1 MTGAEQLVQGE
12 RLKGERAMLTKQLH
26 WRFDEVPAHVIEQ
39 IERANP
45 AELERWAERF
55 AKTATLDEIFSS

>member
-26 WRFDEVPAHVIEQ
+26 WRFEEVPAHVIER

-45 AELERWAERF
+45 AELERWAERLI
-55 AKTATLDEIFSS
+55 KNDTLEQIFS

>member
-1 MTGAEQLVQGE
+1 
-12 RLKGERAMLTKQLH
+12 MLTKQLH